1 MNIIVIGAGPAGYSC
16 AIALAQKGANVTIIE
31 SKNVGGIC
39 LNEGCIPTKSLLHQ
53 TKHNAAD
60 WNAIQE
66 KKSNVVGML
75 TGGVQ
80 SLLQMNNVNLVKGEA
95 KFVDANT
102 IEVNGN
108 KVRLDKAIIAK
119 GS

>member
-66 KKSNVVGML
+66 TLYLNSMPGMTESIL
-75 TGGVQ
+75 ESRKE
-80 SLLQMNNVNLVKGEA
+80 SLEEC
-95 KFVDANT
+95 T
-102 IEVNGN
+102 IYNPEEEW
-108 KVRLDKAIIAK
+108 
-119 GS
+119 